1 MTGRDP
7 VRLVLPASLSAAAGG
22 HRELA
27 RASGPGLTAGAL
39 LDGLA
44 ADYPRLERRIRDE
57 TGRLRR
63 YVNVY
68 INGEELRSLDGMASE
83 VPPGCEILVLQ
94 SVAGG

>member
-1 MTGRDP
+1 MTAP
-7 VRLVLPASLSAAAGG
+7 VRLVLPAALSADAGG
-22 HRELA
+22 ARELV
-27 RASGPGLTAGAL
+27 RDSLPDMTAAAF

-57 TGRLRR
+57 AGRLRR

-68 INGEELRSLDGMASE
+68 LDGEELRCLDGLDSQVA
-83 VPPGCEILVLQ
+83 PGCEVLVLA

>member
-1 MTGRDP
+1 MRPDQI
-7 VRLVLPASLSAAAGG
+7 RLLLPAALSAAAGG
-22 HRELA
+22 QRELV
-27 RASGPGLTAGAL
+27 RAAGPGLTAAEL

-57 TGRLRR
+57 AGRQRR

-68 INGEELRSLDGMASE
+68 INGEELRSLDGLASP
-83 VPPGCEILVLQ
+83 VPPGCEVLILQ

>member
-1 MTGRDP
+1 MTTPP
-7 VRLVLPASLSAAAGG
+7 VRVVLPAALSASTGG
-22 HRELA
+22 QRELVRPA
-27 RASGPGLTAGAL
+27 DAGLTAAAL

-57 TGRLRR
+57 AGKLRR

-68 INGEELRSLDGMASE
+68 LDGEELRALNGLDSQ
-83 VPPGCEILVLQ
+83 VPPGCEVLILA

>member
-1 MTGRDP
+1 MTATDP
-7 VRLVLPASLSAAAGG
+7 VRLILPAALSAAAGG
-22 HRELA
+22 QRELA
-27 RASGPGLTAGAL
+27 RTSGPGHTAADL

-57 TGRLRR
+57 AGRLRR

-68 INGEELRSLDGMASE
+68 INGEELRSLDGLASS
-83 VPPGCEILVLQ
+83 VPPGCEVLVLQ